1 MTARFEGFLFP
12 KFPPHQISDAKSK
25 KSLDKIP

>member
-1 MTARFEGFLFP
+1 MIASIEGFLFHTI
-12 KFPPHQISDAKSK
+12 PPHQISDAKSK